1 MLITQLKNPKT
12 EQYYS
17 VKNYILSNDFPWYYN
32 YTGSYILPKE
42 YDGIERDHM
51 PWFSHGILIRPLES
65 QKYSTVNNE
74 NIIQFQKMLDE
85 IFDYNDL
92 ELKCLFRINVN
103 LVTPKNE
110 VRIIP
115 PHCDH
120 PWPHKNMIIYLTD
133 AGGKTFVET
142 GHNTDFYEYY
152 DPKEDDIATFSGYP
166 EKHCAEYGVSEE
178 KNRVIIVATYI

>member
-12 EQYYS
+12 EQYYN

-42 YDGIERDHM
+42 FDGIERDHM
-51 PWFSHGILIRPLES
+51 PWFSHGILIRPIES

-92 ELKCLFRINVN
+92 ELKCLFRINAN
-103 LVTPKNE
+103 LVTPKKGVQVTPAHN
-110 VRIIP
+110 
-115 PHCDH
+115 DH
-120 PWPHKNMIIYLTD
+120 HWPHKSMLIYLTD
-133 AGGKTFVET
+133 AGGKTYVGREEF
-142 GHNTDFYEYY
+142 
-152 DPKEDDIATFSGYP
+152 DPKEDDIISFSGYP
-166 EKHCAEYGVSEE
+166 EKHYYRVPKE
-178 KNRVIIVATYI
+178 KNRVVIVLTYI